1 MCGYLLFGGT
11 VALRGGLQLRPRAA
25 PCGGGGRTRADALRL
40 ADALSRAVGRQVRRR
55 LRTCWHQGRLLS
67 RIYLRSA
74 RRGLCDGLLHPSA
87 APADYLAAP
96 VFRMCGKRLQN
107 DLTVPAIRVPSRT
120 SGSASAGGG
129 ERTNF
134 DRSVDP
140 AGGGRRCALCRSGE
154 RHEPF
159 PPSRRTGCST
169 GRGPDAAGARGGR
182 VNSTQK

>member
-107 DLTVPAIRVPSRT
+107 DSTVPAIRVPSRT
-120 SGSASAGGG
+120 SVRPLPEGAKERISTVPSILPEADAGALSAGAGNG
-129 ERTNF
+129 TNRF
-134 DRSVDP
+134 
-140 AGGGRRCALCRSGE
+140 RRLVE
-154 RHEPF
+154 
-159 PPSRRTGCST
+159 
-169 GRGPDAAGARGGR
+169 PDAAPDEVRTRPGR
-182 VNSTQK
+182 EAEE